1 MDEKQ
6 WTTQEKR
13 FYEQFQKMYEED
25 NCKVPELDRSFLQK
39 DLTVSPPR
47 RTYKKAFRVAAIL
60 MIIILSSSATALFIG
75 NGYVDAIKDHIQKR
89 MFTWNSGV
97 IVTETEDSSEI
108 EETWEITDPDLLQ
121 ELQQVITDLK
131 QPDYIPKGYQFQKI
145 VVEQTTDH
153 YYTVTYHYERKR
165 KELLIVQIPI
175 DSNADAMGAGD
186 GETIKLSD
194 RTISMWEDVITDTK
208 GCTVFFSHSAVQIS
222 ATGIKDLDLQKIAEN
237 LE

>member
-75 NGYVDAIKDHIQKR
+75 GCDQRSY
-89 MFTWNSGV
+89 S
-97 IVTETEDSSEI
+97 ETN
-108 EETWEITDPDLLQ
+108 
-121 ELQQVITDLK
+121 V
-131 QPDYIPKGYQFQKI
+131 Y
-145 VVEQTTDH
+145 
-153 YYTVTYHYERKR
+153 
-165 KELLIVQIPI
+165 
-175 DSNADAMGAGD
+175 
-186 GETIKLSD
+186 
-194 RTISMWEDVITDTK
+194 
-208 GCTVFFSHSAVQIS
+208 
-222 ATGIKDLDLQKIAEN
+222 
-237 LE
+237 LEFRCHCYRN

>member
-97 IVTETEDSSEI
+97 IVTETEDSS
-108 EETWEITDPDLLQ
+108 
-121 ELQQVITDLK
+121 
-131 QPDYIPKGYQFQKI
+131 
-145 VVEQTTDH
+145 
-153 YYTVTYHYERKR
+153 
-165 KELLIVQIPI
+165 
-175 DSNADAMGAGD
+175 
-186 GETIKLSD
+186 
-194 RTISMWEDVITDTK
+194 
-208 GCTVFFSHSAVQIS
+208 
-222 ATGIKDLDLQKIAEN
+222 
-237 LE
+237 